1 MEANLN
7 KLLVRQVKKH
17 FGSVANIPEE
27 ISNFI
32 LDINSTYDN
41 FKDDIALL
49 QNSIEI
55 SSQELRSAF
64 LKHKTDAE
72 SQKETIKKI
81 NQAIQAISSSSENET
96 LISGPISNDS
106 NYLFGAL
113 MKLIDERTQAMEDIL
128 RLSVA
133 VEQNPASIVI
143 TDLNG
148 NIAYVNPKF
157 CDLTGY
163 TKSEVI
169 GKNPKLLKAED
180 NNPEMYK
187 ELWSTILTGN
197 EWKGEF
203 RNKKKN
209 GEVYWELASISAV
222 KNLKGE
228 IVNYL
233 AIKEDITERKK
244 TEEILQNE
252 RTLFRT
258 IIDLIP
264 DAVYVKDI
272 SGRKTLA
279 NPKEIEFSGKKT
291 ENEIIGKTDF
301 DLYPEVDALRSAE
314 EDNLVI
320 HSGNSILNVEGTLKD
335 NDGFTHN
342 LLVSKVP
349 LYDVMGTITGLVGV
363 THDITER
370 KRAEEQL
377 QVAHKSLSDILNAAI
392 YTSIISTDLD
402 GLITVFSPGAEK
414 MLGYLAKEMI
424 GKITPVCFH
433 LVSEINQRSKEL
445 SAEFGRSVEGFEVF
459 VTKAKTQEHEE
470 RSWTYVRKDGNTILV
485 NLVVTAIRNNKN
497 EITGFLGIAS
507 DITQR
512 KKAQEELRRV
522 STRLTLATLAGGVG
536 VWELDLV
543 NNKLFWDDQMFALYG
558 TEKQGFVSAYETW
571 LAGVHHEDRE
581 RAQREI
587 DMAIRGEKD
596 FNSEFRVV
604 WPDGSVH
611 NIRALASVQTDNA
624 GKPHRMIG
632 TNWDI
637 TEQKKNEEFLL
648 KARLEAEI
656 ANKAK
661 SVFLAN
667 MSHEIRTPL
676 NAIIG
681 FSQLMNRDKYL
692 TEIQKEY
699 TNSIIRAG
707 EHLLALINDILELS
721 KMEAGRLELN
731 PVNIDLYSLFADIQ
745 MLFKEPARAKHLQ
758 FIFDMAP
765 DIPQYVIVDDN
776 KLRRIFVNL
785 IGNAIKFT
793 EEGGIAVRARI
804 DKHVGQPSKLVV
816 EVQDSGPGIAK
827 DEMHKLFKHFV
838 QTSSG
843 IKNSSGTG
851 LGLALSRELARLMNG
866 DITVTS
872 EEGKGSVFTFF
883 TEVVEGK
890 QVKSQFRNRVIG
902 LEKTTEEYRILVADD
917 IEENLQVVIR
927 LLNLVGF
934 KTKEAR
940 NGEEAIAIFEDW
952 NPHLIL
958 MDMRMPVMDGY
969 AASRIIKSSE
979 KGKSTPIVAL
989 TASSFEDEH
998 HKINS
1003 LGIEGY
1009 IRKPFRENELFETMG
1024 NILGLKYIF
1033 EAESF
1038 ENHKI
1043 YELNN
1048 NLIAGEI
1055 ANLPDSFVVQ
1065 MLNAAVVADIDRII
1079 ELIHQI
1085 DDENAALAK
1094 YLLTLA
1100 NNYDYEFLQQIFSKG
1115 EITQ

>member
-1 MEANLN
+1 MEAHLN
-7 KLLVRQVKKH
+7 KLLARQIKKH
-17 FGSVANIPEE
+17 FGSVGNIPEE

-41 FKDDIALL
+41 FKDDFALL

-81 NQAIQAISSSSENET
+81 NQAIQAIRSSSENES
-96 LISGPISNDS
+96 LIAEPISNDS

-113 MKLIDERTQAMEDIL
+113 MKLIDERNHAIEEII

-143 TDLNG
+143 TNLKG
-148 NIAYVNPKF
+148 EIEYVNPKF

-180 NNPEMYK
+180 SNPELYK
-187 ELWSTILTGN
+187 ELWSTILEGN

-228 IVNYL
+228 IVNFL
-233 AIKEDITERKK
+233 AIKEDITDRKL
-244 TEEILQNE
+244 TEEILENE

-264 DAVYVKDI
+264 DAVYVKDT

-279 NPKEIEFSGKKT
+279 NPKEIEFAGKKL
-291 ENEIIGKTDF
+291 EDEILGKTDF
-301 DLYPEVDALRSAE
+301 DLYPISEAKRSAA

-320 HSGNSILNVEGTLKD
+320 QSGISILNVEGKLTD
-335 NDGFTHN
+335 NEGNVHN

-349 LYDVMGTITGLVGV
+349 LYDVTGRITGLVGV
-363 THDITER
+363 THDITDR
-370 KRAEEQL
+370 KRAEVQL
-377 QVAHKSLSDILNAAI
+377 QAAHKSLSDILNAAI
-392 YTSIISTDLD
+392 YTAFISTDLN

-414 MLGYLAKEMI
+414 MLGYSAKEMI
-424 GKITPVCFH
+424 GKTTPICFH
-433 LVSEINQRSKEL
+433 LDSEVNQRSKEL
-445 SAEFGRSVEGFEVF
+445 SAEYERSIEGFEVF

-470 RSWTYVRKDGNTILV
+470 RSWTYVRKDGNAIFV
-485 NLVVTAIRNNKN
+485 NLVVTAIRNNNN

-512 KKAQEELRRV
+512 KKAQEEVRRV
-522 STRLTLATLAGGVG
+522 STRLALATLAGGVG
-536 VWELDLV
+536 VWELDLIK
-543 NNKLFWDDQMFALYG
+543 NKLFWDDQMFALYG
-558 TEKQGFVSAYETW
+558 IEKEGFVDAYETW
-571 LAGVHHEDRE
+571 LAGVHQDDKE
-581 RAQREI
+581 RGQREI
-587 DMAIRGEKD
+587 EMAIRGEKD
-596 FNSEFRVV
+596 FNSEFRVC
-604 WPDGSVH
+604 WSDGSVH

-624 GKPHRMIG
+624 GKPLRMIG

-648 KARLEAEI
+648 KARMEAEI

-692 TEIQKEY
+692 TETQKEY

-758 FIFDMAP
+758 FIFEMAP
-765 DIPQYVIVDDN
+765 EIPQYVIVDDN
-776 KLRRIFVNL
+776 KLRRIFINL

-793 EEGGIAVRARI
+793 EEGGVAVRARI
-804 DKHVGQPSKLVV
+804 DKYKGLSSKLVI
-816 EVQDSGPGIAK
+816 EIQDSGPGIAK
-827 DEMHKLFKHFV
+827 DEMNKLFKHFV

-851 LGLALSRELARLMNG
+851 LGLALSRELTRLMNG

-883 TEVVEGK
+883 VEVIEGK

-940 NGEEAIAIFEDW
+940 NGKEAISIFEDW

-969 AASRIIKSSE
+969 AASRIIKSTE
-979 KGKSTPIVAL
+979 KGKTTPVVAL

-1003 LGIEGY
+1003 LGIEGF
-1009 IRKPFRENELFETMG
+1009 IRKPFRENELFETIG
-1024 NILGLKYIF
+1024 NILGIKYIF
-1033 EAESF
+1033 ESESF
-1038 ENHKI
+1038 ENHKVYDI
-1043 YELNN
+1043 NS
-1048 NLIAGEI
+1048 NLMDVEI
-1055 ANLPDSFVVQ
+1055 AKLPESFAIQ
-1065 MLNAAVVADIDRII
+1065 MLNAAVVADIDQII

-1085 DDENAALAK
+1085 DTENAALAK
-1094 YLLTLA
+1094 YLLMLA
-1100 NNYDYEFLQQIFSKG
+1100 NNYDYEFLQQIFNKG
-1115 EITQ
+1115 EIKR